1 MLIELKINFYLIIKV
16 LLLGLLF
23 LVDFGFFLN
32 EVLLEF
38 LFNYFILK
46 YMSCRMD
53 KVVLLIGIEVIL
65 IFNVLIV
72 LGFWFIVI
80 IYIVYV

>member
-53 KVVLLIGIEVIL
+53 KVVLLIGIEVIFL
-65 IFNVLIV
+65 MC
-72 LGFWFIVI
+72 W
-80 IYIVYV
+80 